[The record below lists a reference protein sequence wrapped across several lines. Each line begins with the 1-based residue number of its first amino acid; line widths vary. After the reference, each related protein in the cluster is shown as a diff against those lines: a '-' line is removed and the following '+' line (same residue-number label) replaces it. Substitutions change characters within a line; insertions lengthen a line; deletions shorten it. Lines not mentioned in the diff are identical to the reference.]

1 MRITSRGE
9 YGLRALLDL
18 AQRYGSDPVTS
29 ADIASR
35 QQIPEA
41 YLNQL
46 LITLRKAGLVKSTR
60 GPKGGHELAYPPDRI
75 TMADAI
81 LVLEG
86 GYSPVDDLD
95 EPLPLKAP
103 REAAILR
110 GVWRQIDAVVGQV
123 LESTTL
129 DDLCQRKR
137 ARDEQIMYYI

>member
-1 MRITSRGE
+1 MRISSRGE

-18 AQRYGSDPVTS
+18 AQRYGKDPVTS

-46 LITLRKAGLVKSTR
+46 LIVLRKAGLVKSTR

-81 LVLEG
+81 LALEG
-86 GYSPVDDLD
+86 SYSPVDDLD
-95 EPLPLKAP
+95 VPLPLEAP
-103 REAAILR
+103 PEADILR

-129 DDLCQRKR
+129 GDLCQRKL
-137 ARDEQIMYYI
+137 ARDQQIMYYI